1 MSDLRTQ
8 PFSFRDLA
16 AFIRSYFQHGRFKL
30 AAVLLLEAVLSSMNG
45 VGLLLILPLLGLL
58 GFGPDGGSNPIWQ
71 NLAAAL
77 ERIGFTLTLG
87 SGLVLFVA
95 IIGIHAGL
103 NWRRATWQVEVEQHF
118 QASLRG
124 RLYDALARTALTRL
138 QRLQTSEFVQSTAS
152 EIRRAQQATN
162 SLLQLVSLA
171 LNLLACFVVA
181 VVLSVE
187 VTLLALVCGGI
198 GALIMIPLVRR
209 THDLSVQETRIR
221 SRMVNNLIEHIQGLR
236 VGRSLGL
243 TARFV
248 TDYRSLSA
256 RAADIN
262 ILLTRLSAKSFLAFE
277 LVAVV
282 ILAGIVYV
290 GLTELQIDGARFL
303 VLLLVLIRIFPEVGR
318 FNIQL
323 QTFVS
328 LLPGF
333 RHYLDLLAELERNE
347 EPVPPQGDTPRLRMD
362 HALELRQ
369 VSFRYHEH
377 EDLVLTD
384 VSLSIA
390 RGSLT
395 AIAGHSGAGK
405 STIVD
410 IATGLLQPESGG
422 LYLDGRR
429 LDDEERVLWRRE
441 IAMVP
446 QESFLFN
453 DTLRGNLLCV
463 NPAATEQDLWEALD
477 AVNSRAFVE
486 ARRGQ
491 LDSDV
496 GERGNLLS
504 GGERQRI
511 SIARALLRRPQL
523 LVLDEPTN
531 NLDAESVRALLG
543 ILRTLR
549 QQTTLLVI
557 SHDFRVLRQADRVYQ
572 IEGGAVVPD
581 A

>member
-8 PFSFRDLA
+8 PFSSRDLA
-16 AFIRSYFQHGRFKL
+16 AFIRSYFRNGRLKL
-30 AAVLLLEAVLSSMNG
+30 VAVFVLEAVLSSMNG

-58 GFGPDGGSNPIWQ
+58 GFGPDGGSTAIWQ
-71 NLAAAL
+71 NLATWLARL
-77 ERIGFTLTLG
+77 GFTLTLE
-87 SGLVLFVA
+87 SGLVLFVV
-95 IIGIHAGL
+95 IVGVHAGL
-103 NWRRATWQVEVEQHF
+103 NWRRTTWQVEVEQHF
-118 QASLRG
+118 QAALRI
-124 RLYDALARTALTRL
+124 RLYDALARTELIRL

-152 EIRRAQQATN
+152 EIRRAQQAAN

-171 LNLLACFVVA
+171 LNLLAFFAVA
-181 VVLSVE
+181 LVLSIE
-187 VTLLALVCGGI
+187 LTILALLCGGI
-198 GALIMIPLVRR
+198 GALIMIPLVKR

-221 SRMVNNLIEHIQGLR
+221 SSMVNNLIEHIQGLR

-243 TARFV
+243 TGRFV
-248 TDYRSLSA
+248 ADYRSLSE
-256 RAADIN
+256 RAAGIN
-262 ILLTRLSAKSFLAFE
+262 ILLTRLSAKSFFAFE

-290 GLTELQIDGARFL
+290 GLTQLAIDGARFL
-303 VLLLVLIRIFPEVGR
+303 VLLLVLVRIFPEVGR

-347 EPVPPQGDTPRLRMD
+347 EAVPSRADAPRLRMD
-362 HALELRQ
+362 RALELRQ
-369 VSFRYHEH
+369 VSFRYHED
-377 EDLVLTD
+377 EDRVLKD
-384 VSLSIA
+384 VSLAIVK
-390 RGSLT
+390 GGLT

-405 STIVD
+405 STLVD
-410 IATGLLQPESGG
+410 IATGLLPPASGG
-422 LYLDGRR
+422 LYLDGRM

-446 QESFLFN
+446 QEGFLFN

-463 NPAATEQDLWEALD
+463 NPAATEQDLWDVLD

-531 NLDAESVRALLG
+531 NLDAESVRALLE
-543 ILRTLR
+543 ILRTLKHH
-549 QQTTLLVI
+549 TTLLVI
-557 SHDFRVLRQADRVYQ
+557 SHDPRVLRQADRVFQ
-572 IEGGAVVPD
+572 IEGGSIVPD

>member
-8 PFSFRDLA
+8 PFSAGDLA
-16 AFIRSYFQHGRFKL
+16 AFIRSYFQDGRLKL
-30 AAVLLLEAVLSSMNG
+30 AAVLVLEAVLSGMNG

-71 NLAAAL
+71 NLAGGL
-77 ERIGFTLTLG
+77 ERLGFALTLE
-87 SGLVLFVA
+87 SGLALFVV
-95 IIGIHAGL
+95 IVSVHAGL
-103 NWRRATWQVEVEQHF
+103 NWRRSTWQVEVEQHF
-118 QASLRG
+118 QAALRG
-124 RLYDALARTALTRL
+124 RLYDALSRAELLRL

-171 LNLLACFVVA
+171 LNLLAYFVVA
-181 VVLSVE
+181 VVLSIE
-187 VTLLALVCGGI
+187 VTVLALICGAI

-221 SRMVNNLIEHIQGLR
+221 SSMVNNLIEHIQGLR

-248 TDYRSLSA
+248 TDYRSLSN
-256 RAADIN
+256 RAAAIN
-262 ILLTRLSAKSFLAFE
+262 ILITRLSAKSFFAFE

-290 GLTELQIDGARFL
+290 GLTRLAIDGARFL
-303 VLLLVLIRIFPEVGR
+303 VLLLVLVRIFPEVGR

-347 EPVPPQGDTPRLRMD
+347 EVVAPGSDAPRLRMD
-362 HALELRQ
+362 RALELRN
-369 VSFRYHEH
+369 VGFRYHEH
-377 EDLVLTD
+377 EDRVLKD

-390 RGSLT
+390 KESLT

-405 STIVD
+405 STLVD
-410 IATGLLQPESGG
+410 IATGLLPPETGG
-422 LYLDGRR
+422 LYLDGR
-429 LDDEERVLWRRE
+429 LLGDEERVLWRRE

-453 DTLRGNLLCV
+453 DTLRGNLVCV
-463 NPAATEQDLWEALD
+463 NPSATEQDLWEVLD
-477 AVNSRAFVE
+477 AVNCRAFVE

-491 LDSDV
+491 LDSEV

-511 SIARALLRRPQL
+511 SIARALLRKPQL

-531 NLDAESVRALLG
+531 NLDADSVRALLDV
-543 ILRTLR
+543 LRTLKH
-549 QQTTLLVI
+549 QTTLLVI
-557 SHDFRVLRQADRVYQ
+557 SHDPRVLRQADRVFQ
-572 IEGGAVVPD
+572 IEGGSLLQD